1 MAFSPDMIKKLPNQ
15 YKALILV
22 GTLVLMGAGYYFG
35 VYTGKQEDFKAIN
48 EELNSKKK
56 ELQTLQDTKKNL
68 VAYKSKVSELEAE
81 LNLLLVQIPKS
92 SEIPGIL
99 SNVSTKGRESGLSF
113 ILFQPDKEIKSKDKK
128 YTEVPV
134 SIRVEG
140 TYQSFA
146 VFLDKVRRLERIIN
160 VRDISMKKKAVRE
173 SNVVLEIS
181 CKAVTFKFAE

>member
-1 MAFSPDMIKKLPNQ
+1 MAFSPEMIKKLPAQ
-15 YKALILV
+15 YKALILI
-22 GTLVLMGAGYYFG
+22 GSLALMGAGYYFG
-35 VYTGKQEDFKAIN
+35 IYTGKMEELSKIN
-48 EELNSKKK
+48 EELNAQTK
-56 ELQTLQDTKKNL
+56 ELQKLEDTKKNL
-68 VAYKSKVSELEAE
+68 VAYKSKVGELEAE

-99 SNVSTKGRESGLSF
+99 SNVSTKGRESGLTF
-113 ILFQPDKEIKSKDKK
+113 ILFQPDKEAKSKDKK

-146 VFLDKVRRLERIIN
+146 VFLDKVRKLERIIN
-160 VRDISMKKKAVRE
+160 IRDISMKKKAVRE
-173 SNVVLEIS
+173 SAIILDIS

>member
-35 VYTGKQEDFKAIN
+35 VYTGKQEDYKAIT

>member
-1 MAFSPDMIKKLPNQ
+1 MAFSPEMIKKLPTQ

-22 GTLVLMGAGYYFG
+22 GTLALMGAGYYFG
-35 VYTGKQEDFKAIN
+35 VYTGKQDELTKLTK
-48 EELNSKKK
+48 ELNGQKK
-56 ELQTLQDTKKNL
+56 ELQKLEDTKKNL

-81 LNLLLVQIPKS
+81 LTLLLVQIPKS

-99 SNVSTKGRESGLSF
+99 SNVSTKGRESGLNF
-113 ILFQPDKEIKSKDKK
+113 LLFQPDKEAVSKDKR

-146 VFLDKVRRLERIIN
+146 VFLDKVRKLERIIN
-160 VRDISMKKKAVRE
+160 VRDITMRKKAVRE
-173 SNVVLEIS
+173 SNIILDIS
-181 CKAVTFKFAE
+181 CKAVTFKFAD

>member
-1 MAFSPDMIKKLPNQ
+1 MAFSPDMIKKLPTQ
-15 YKALILV
+15 YKALILI
-22 GTLVLMGAGYYFG
+22 GTLALMGATYYFG
-35 VYTGKQEDFKAIN
+35 IYAGKQDDLTKAA
-48 EELNSKKK
+48 EELNNQKK
-56 ELQTLQDTKKNL
+56 ELQKLEDTKKNL
-68 VAYKSKVSELEAE
+68 VTYKTKVSELEAD

-99 SNVSTKGRESGLSF
+99 SNISTEGRQSGLTF
-113 ILFQPDKEIKSKDKK
+113 LLFQPDKEVVIKDKK

-140 TYQSFA
+140 TYHSFA

-173 SNVVLEIS
+173 NNVILEIS
-181 CKAVTFKFAE
+181 CKAVTFKFSQ